1 MRKEVK
7 ILGIFLVFLIA
18 LTPMTNASISTVKE
32 IKTQNL
38 EQTNQ
43 LQSSE
48 TTPLLCQI
56 GKQRITKEMPI
67 ETIKSIIAL
76 GESEKNAF
84 LTIYNKYSTKE
95 EVNNAFEEIQP
106 FFSAL
111 VSNGLTD
118 KSVDDLN
125 TLFHNIRE
133 MIQKPKSNPFGPY
146 TCGGWN
152 GVPTPIFGNG
162 ACGIFGMDVPAIGF
176 ALGTHTILPTIGI
189 DLLVTWAGD
198 GETVT
203 IGLTGI
209 TTSTGPEFGLTF
221 GFIGILLATPIMITG
236 FLFQVGFAG
245 VYIGVGP
252 APF

>member
-7 ILGIFLVFLIA
+7 ILGIFLVMLIA
-18 LTPMTNASISTVKE
+18 LAPMTSATISTVKE
-32 IKTQNL
+32 VKPHCL
-38 EQTNQ
+38 LSTNQ
-43 LQSSE
+43 LQTSE
-48 TTPLLCQI
+48 NTELLCQI
-56 GKQRITKEMPI
+56 GQQRITKVMPV
-67 ETIKSIIAL
+67 ETIKTIIEL
-76 GESEKNAF
+76 GKSEKNAF

-95 EVNNAFEEIQP
+95 EVDNAFEEIQP
-106 FFSAL
+106 FFNAL

-118 KSVDDLN
+118 KSVDELN

-133 MIQKPKSNPFGPY
+133 MIQKPKSNPFGPH
-146 TCGGWN
+146 TLGGWN

-203 IGLTGI
+203 IGLTGV
-209 TTSTGPEFGLTF
+209 TTSTGPEFGLVI

-236 FLFQVGFAG
+236 LLFQVGFAG
-245 VYIGVGP
+245 VYVGVGP